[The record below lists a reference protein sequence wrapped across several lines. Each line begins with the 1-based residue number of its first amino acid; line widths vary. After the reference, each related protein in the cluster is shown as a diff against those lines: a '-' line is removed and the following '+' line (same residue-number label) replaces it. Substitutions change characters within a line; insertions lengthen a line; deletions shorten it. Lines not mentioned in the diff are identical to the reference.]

1 MTMVRVGTTVLVES
15 ILSNVLSLYPY
26 QQWPEPRPFW
36 CRHPKTYSLVN
47 AKILHLQPKTPFT
60 TNSETCLGTLQL
72 VQVLKLLCLHVTH
85 GLTRAVQ
92 KSQMLNDGD
101 KETKKHAHTHI
112 VACLKNIFIF
122 LFSWKDICRND
133 VYKYIY
139 MNDR

>member
-36 CRHPKTYSLVN
+36 CRHPKSYSLVD
-47 AKILHLQPKTPFT
+47 AKILHLQPKAPFT
-60 TNSETCLGTLQL
+60 SNSETCLGTLQL

-101 KETKKHAHTHI
+101 KETKKHAHTHTH
-112 VACLKNIFIF
+112 CGLLKKIFSF
-122 LFSWKDICRND
+122 FSFPGKIYVGMIYTNT
-133 VYKYIY
+133 YI
-139 MNDR
+139 